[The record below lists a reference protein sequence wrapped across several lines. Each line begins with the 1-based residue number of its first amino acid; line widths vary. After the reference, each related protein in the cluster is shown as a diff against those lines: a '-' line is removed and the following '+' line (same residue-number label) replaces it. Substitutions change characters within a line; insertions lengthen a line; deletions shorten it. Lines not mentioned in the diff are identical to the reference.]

1 MYLCRAS
8 LCADRTETGACVA
21 NKWIAGARPRTLP
34 AAVVPVVVGTAA
46 AVHDAGEWNHGVIV
60 WRAIAALVVS
70 LAIQIATNYAND
82 YSDGVKG
89 TDSAGRVGPIRLVAS
104 GLASPR
110 AVKRAAFLSF
120 GVAGVAGLALAATAG
135 WWLLAI
141 GAASFLAGW
150 FYTGGSRPYGY
161 AGFGELFVF
170 VFFGLVATAGS
181 TYVQLEKFTGLSFAV
196 AVPVGLFATA
206 LLVVNNLRDI
216 PTDAVTGKLTLA
228 VRIGDKRTRILYL
241 VLMTLPFVLVPFI
254 AGLSR
259 VGVALAF
266 VALPSARK
274 PVQIVLE
281 GAKGPA
287 LIPVLGR
294 TGRIQLIYGVFLAIG
309 LAIS

>member
-1 MYLCRAS
+1 
-8 LCADRTETGACVA
+8 
-21 NKWIAGARPRTLP
+21 
-34 AAVVPVVVGTAA
+34 
-46 AVHDAGEWNHGVIV
+46 
-60 WRAIAALVVS
+60 
-70 LAIQIATNYAND
+70 
-82 YSDGVKG
+82 
-89 TDSAGRVGPIRLVAS
+89 
-104 GLASPR
+104 
-110 AVKRAAFLSF
+110 VKRAAFLSF

-135 WWLLAI
+135 WWLLAV

-150 FYTGGSRPYGY
+150 FYTGGPRPYGY

-259 VGVALAF
+259 VGAALAF